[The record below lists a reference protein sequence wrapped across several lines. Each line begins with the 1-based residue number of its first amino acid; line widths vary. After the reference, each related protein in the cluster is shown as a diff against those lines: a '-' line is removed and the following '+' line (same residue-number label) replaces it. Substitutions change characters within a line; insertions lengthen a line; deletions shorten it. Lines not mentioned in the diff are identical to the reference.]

1 MQSKNPILT
10 ALKYYGQSAI
20 AGEQTN
26 AVIEEFYKQAGHKE
40 ITGDETPWCSAF
52 LIAVMKEANLPHSD
66 SLLARSWLHNGIE
79 VTEPQLGDVVIFW
92 RIAKEGLF
100 GHVGLFISEDKGM
113 IYTLGGNQ
121 KNSVCI
127 QPMSKNSVLG
137 YRRFEIEA

>member
-1 MQSKNPILT
+1 MNNKNPIAV

-26 AVIEEFYKQAGHKE
+26 PVIQEFYRQAGHVE

-52 LIAVMKEANLPHSD
+52 LIAVMKEAGYPYSS
-66 SLLARSWLHNGIE
+66 SLLARSWLHTGIE

-100 GHVGLFISEDKGM
+100 GHVGLYISEDKGM
-113 IYTLGGNQ
+113 IYVLGGNQ

-127 QPMSKNSVLG
+127 EPFSKNQLLG
-137 YRRFEIEA
+137 YRRLEIK